1 MWPATAFSVARGII
15 QKKTS
20 SLKFVEKRVRQGHR
34 QRGGA
39 VVPGPP
45 FEIHVPILRLA
56 PRLLH
61 TSNTEF
67 KKFGLP
73 FYFWPLLLVFV
84 PPCC

>member
-45 FEIHVPILRLA
+45 I
-56 PRLLH
+56 
-61 TSNTEF
+61 
-67 KKFGLP
+67 
-73 FYFWPLLLVFV
+73 
-84 PPCC
+84 